1 MSDKS
6 VYAVGLDTGGAFTRC
21 AVCVLEDSELRLI
34 GCGEIPANG
43 WSKGRLAD
51 PNAATESI
59 GMAVREAEQ
68 AAQISIEAV
77 VVGVGGPDVR
87 GANAR
92 SRVELGRPRE
102 IQQRDVNRS
111 VERASRVHLQ
121 EDRMVLQLF
130 PQDFVVDEHPG
141 HRDPRNM
148 IASAV
153 EANVHLITFSNLAH
167 NALIAAV
174 NQAHFA
180 VEETV
185 FEPIAGSHASV
196 LPDDRREG
204 TAIVD
209 IGAQSTELA
218 VFYGDALQLASS
230 VPVCGDHFTRDVA
243 RAFCISFED
252 AEQLKQEYGSALAG
266 DTPEN
271 SLIEVPSPDGRQPRE
286 ASRRMLNQ
294 ILEARGEELFH
305 YVRQEL
311 ERVGMQDALVGGVVL
326 LGGGAKLTGMCD
338 VAERLLNCPARYG
351 LTTGVKDWP
360 RELDDPAWATAA
372 GLAMVS
378 ARLKV
383 QAEVERH
390 SIGVLGRMFR

>member
-1 MSDKS
+1 
-6 VYAVGLDTGGAFTRC
+6 V
-21 AVCVLEDSELRLI
+21 
-34 GCGEIPANG
+34 
-43 WSKGRLAD
+43 
-51 PNAATESI
+51 ES
-59 GMAVREAEQ
+59 
-68 AAQISIEAV
+68 V

-92 SRVELGRPRE
+92 SHVELGRPRE
-102 IQQRDVNRS
+102 IHQRDVNRS
-111 VERASRVHLQ
+111 VERAARVHLQ

-141 HRDPRNM
+141 HRDPRHM
-148 IASAV
+148 IASAI
-153 EANVHLITFSNLAH
+153 EANVHLITFSILAH

-180 VEETV
+180 IEETV

-196 LPDDRREG
+196 LPEERREG
-204 TAIVD
+204 IAIVD
-209 IGAQSTELA
+209 IGSQSTDLA

-230 VPVCGDHFTRDVA
+230 IPICGDHFTRDVA

-252 AEQLKQEYGSALAG
+252 AEQLKQEYGSASAG
-266 DTPEN
+266 ETAEN
-271 SLIEVPSPDGRQPRE
+271 SVIEVPSPDGRQPRE
-286 ASRRMLNQ
+286 ASRRTLNQ
-294 ILEARGEELFH
+294 ILEARAEELLS
-305 YVRQEL
+305 YVREEL
-311 ERVGMQDALVGGVVL
+311 RRVGMQDALVGGVVL
-326 LGGGAKLTGMCD
+326 LGGGAKLAGLCD
-338 VAERLLNCPARYG
+338 LTEKMLNCPARYG

-383 QAEVERH
+383 QNELERH